1 MKGFLI
7 SLNCSK
13 ACSFEWGA
21 AELPSLFYTNLR
33 DLSDTLLLHSTLRR
47 GRLIAYRLVYFI
59 SNLLLFVLNF
69 YLGFNLFEF
78 GEDEEES
85 DPESCLDEGLLRF
98 YLEI

>member
-1 MKGFLI
+1 LK
-7 SLNCSK
+7 
-13 ACSFEWGA
+13 
-21 AELPSLFYTNLR
+21 
-33 DLSDTLLLHSTLRR
+33 
-47 GRLIAYRLVYFI
+47 AYRLVYFI
-59 SNLLLFVLNF
+59 SNLLLFALNF